1 MSSIEVTPAELAAAA
16 ASLQRAGGDVSTVGV
31 RSMNGT
37 GAGDLG
43 SPELEQAVAELCDSS
58 FAVVVALWNSVNL
71 TGANLAAAAAA
82 YSAVDSRSMRP
93 GGR

>member
-1 MSSIEVTPAELAAAA
+1 MSSIEVTPAELSAAA
-16 ASLQRAGGDVSTVGV
+16 ASLQRAGNDVATVGV
-31 RSMNGT
+31 RAMNGT

-58 FAVVVALWNSVNL
+58 FGVVLALWNSVNL

-82 YSAVDSRSMRP
+82 YGTVDSQSMRP
-93 GGR
+93 GGP